1 MSKETLKWLN
11 ENTLIGFSE
20 EYGKAWHHVDGDNH
34 WDGPVPV
41 DRVKKLFDWEA
52 VRLPIMVVDEPEIDV
67 VDDAVVFDDEPEL
80 VVFDTSRF
88 MAICH
93 PSNGTVFQIAS
104 NRYEIHQ
111 YREWLVDQ
119 VMALI
124 DVSEGELTI
133 GSAGLLANGGQA
145 WVQVRPPKGLIVGG
159 DEQVPWI
166 LATTSHD
173 GSLATQYKG
182 QRQRVV
188 CDNTLSIGLGESTG
202 EFRVR
207 HTSNSR
213 LLLAEARQ
221 ALEMIYEQQDK
232 FNEQV
237 RRLLDTEFDNNQFM
251 ATIDELHPVPEKKMD
266 SDRNVINERAR
277 NNVLNARAEVERMW
291 FEDPRV
297 HPWAGTA
304 FGAWQ
309 AHNTWWHWD
318 RTHGTGGDERLL
330 KARQVKDTV
339 NGDTEKWDR
348 RVFDS
353 ITRQLVE
360 V

>member
-1 MSKETLKWLN
+1 MSKETLEWLN
-11 ENTLIGFSE
+11 KNTLIGFSDE
-20 EYGKAWHHVDGDNH
+20 FGKAWHHVDGDNH

-52 VRLPIMVVDEPEIDV
+52 VRLPIVVVSDETDVDVDVDVDVPE
-67 VDDAVVFDDEPEL
+67 
-80 VVFDTSRF
+80 FDTSRF
-88 MAICH
+88 VAICH
-93 PSNGTVFQIAS
+93 PENGTVFQIAS

-111 YREWLVDQ
+111 YDEWLVEQ

-145 WVQVRPPKGLIVGG
+145 WVQVRPPESLVVGG

-188 CDNTLSIGLGESTG
+188 CDNTLSIGLSERTN

-213 LLLAEARQ
+213 LLLAQARE
-221 ALEMIYEQQDK
+221 ALEIIYGQQDE
-232 FNEQV
+232 FDEQV
-237 RRLLDTEFDNNQFM
+237 ERLLNSEFSNDQFM
-251 ATIDELHPVPEKKMD
+251 GTVDELHPIPAANIDEDGKVT
-266 SDRNVINERAR
+266 NERAR
-277 NNVLNARAEVERMW
+277 NKVLRTRAELERFW

-297 HPWAGTA
+297 APWTGTVW
-304 FGAWQ
+304 GAWQ
-309 AHNTWWHWD
+309 AHNTWWHWS
-318 RTHGTGGDERLL
+318 RTHGTGGDDELL
-330 KARQVKDTV
+330 KSRQVKDMVT
-339 NGDTEKWDR
+339 GDTEKWDR
-348 RVFDS
+348 RVFAS
-353 ITRQLVE
+353 ITNELLE